1 MINEYERQIFSAV
14 VVVAYA
20 KLSLTL
26 FFSCFSFFLFCSYYL
41 LCTMWGSMMMMKGY
55 GFDFDFVMIIR
66 EDVDKLVE
74 AEEGYEG
81 SDVGFEDF
89 VDDDEIWME
98 IVCG

>member
-1 MINEYERQIFSAV
+1 
-14 VVVAYA
+14 
-20 KLSLTL
+20 
-26 FFSCFSFFLFCSYYL
+26 
-41 LCTMWGSMMMMKGY
+41 MKGY

-74 AEEGYEG
+74 AEEGYEE

-98 IVCG
+98 IVCE